1 LQVGMEG
8 PWPLIQ
14 LVTWNDY
21 GEGTMIEPTHEFGYT
36 FLEIIQQ
43 ARRKELGQAFTFTAE
58 DLRLPSHLY
67 ALRKKGSVP
76 AAELDRI
83 SQLLNTG
90 ACSEA
95 RRLLDAQE
103 KT

>member
-1 LQVGMEG
+1 M
-8 PWPLIQ
+8 
-14 LVTWNDY
+14 
-21 GEGTMIEPTHEFGYT
+21 EFGYS

-43 ARRKELGQAFTFTAE
+43 TRRKELGQVFTFTAE
-58 DLRLPSHLY
+58 DLRLALLASTPSQE
-67 ALRKKGSVP
+67 RKRP

-83 SQLLNTG
+83 SQLLNKG

-95 RRLLDAQE
+95 RRLLDIQE

>member
-1 LQVGMEG
+1 
-8 PWPLIQ
+8 
-14 LVTWNDY
+14 
-21 GEGTMIEPTHEFGYT
+21 MIEPTHEFGYG

-43 ARRKELGQAFTFTAE
+43 TRRKEVGQVFTFTAE
-58 DLRLPSHLY
+58 DLRLPARLY

-76 AAELDRI
+76 ATELDRI
-83 SQLLNTG
+83 SQLLNKG

-103 KT
+103 RT